1 MKQFFILTLFIL
13 PLTSISQESKIPYHE
28 VPEYPES
35 YTAGTVAARMI
46 DALGFRFY
54 WASEG
59 LRKEDLTYKPSK
71 EARTTLETLNHIY
84 DLSQIIVNATLNKVN
99 DSSVNKREMSW
110 EEKRKQ
116 TLISLKTAA
125 EILRDA
131 EDLNTFTLKFGKS
144 EFPFWNNINGPIAD
158 AIWHCGQLVSMR
170 RASGNPFNSKVSLF
184 QGKLREGR

>member
-59 LRKEDLTYKPSK
+59 LRKEDLMYKPSE

>member
-59 LRKEDLTYKPSK
+59 LRKEDLTYKPSE

-99 DSSVNKREMSW
+99 DGSVNKKEMSW

-116 TLISLKTAA
+116 TLINLKTAA
-125 EILRDA
+125 DILRDA